1 MSEKSSNV
9 VSLQAK
15 KAEREP
21 LPDTRLQSGAYQ
33 WRNSETWENVTAD
46 IKPGYQWRFN
56 NRANQLEVRELYG
69 GLNWHP
75 AADAFISHLAEEIE
89 KKYWHKS
96 PINTNARPLH
106 FGADVLGQVLQALAY
121 RLDVDPFKYWLE
133 GLKPWDE
140 IARIDGLLQGFF
152 GADDDR
158 LTRWASAHIFIGAV
172 WRAFQPGCL
181 IRETPIL
188 IGPEDIGKSALLRN
202 LFPQEEQP
210 HWFSDSYAMHELNAQ
225 QRIESTLGAVVVEL
239 SEMNGLRKAE
249 LERVKGDLTRTTDK
263 TRFPYARSVSDLPRR
278 FTFCGTSN
286 SETVLPNDPGGNS
299 RFVPIHCPR
308 NVVPI
313 EKAMDDMREQLWAEA
328 LHKYHAG
335 VMPNLPRDMKPD
347 QQQAAEMFRD
357 RDHIIEDELPNLMQ
371 KLIKPSLN
379 TIMERLNLQVKP
391 AEEKRVTTELKRLG
405 YKPQRTKSGRFWAKS
420 EG

>member
-1 MSEKSSNV
+1 MAEKQNV
-9 VSLQAK
+9 ISLK
-15 KAEREP
+15 KRQAEREP

-33 WRNSETWENVTAD
+33 WRNSETWENVTTD
-46 IKPGYQWRFN
+46 LGFLFRYN

-69 GLNWHP
+69 GLNWQP
-75 AADAFISHLAEEIE
+75 AADAFVSHLAEEIE
-89 KKYWHKS
+89 KKYWHKPPTS
-96 PINTNARPLH
+96 TNARPLH
-106 FGADVLGQVLQALAY
+106 FGPDVLGQVLQALAY

-140 IARIDGLLQGFF
+140 IERLDGMLQGFF
-152 GADDDR
+152 GAADGR

-172 WRAFQPGCL
+172 WRAFKPGCL

-202 LFPQEEQP
+202 LFPTAEQP

-278 FTFCGTSN
+278 FTFVGTSN
-286 SETVLPNDPGGNS
+286 SETVLPNDLHGNS
-299 RFVPIHCPR
+299 RFIPIKCPR

-313 EKAMDDMREQLWAEA
+313 EKAMEDMRGQLWAEA
-328 LHKYHAG
+328 LHRYQAG
-335 VMPNLPRDMKPD
+335 VMPNMPRDMKEE
-347 QQQAAEMFRD
+347 QKQAAERFRD
-357 RDHIIEDELPNLMQ
+357 E
-371 KLIKPSLN
+371 
-379 TIMERLNLQVKP
+379 
-391 AEEKRVTTELKRLG
+391 TT
-405 YKPQRTKSGRFWAKS
+405 F
-420 EG
+420 